1 MLNPAKH
8 GPPSG
13 AIRRPAAAR
22 RRILPVP
29 AFPQLDSLLSFDTSS
44 GCARVRRHVR
54 AAAKFAPECTR
65 VRRCVRTATGFASE
79 CTLAKNQ
86 KPRSQH
92 IDASKQAKN
101 SVHSAHLCLPARI
114 KRRKTYI
121 QRPCAL
127 QYGLSN
133 PVRPPSGSIQ
143 RRAGTQRRIL
153 QGKRGLWLDS
163 TECGHTTPNRASPL
177 SRGTI
182 RRLVGTQRWILPNSQ
197 RVRGRRLGFPF
208 HLGAGARLSQ
218 GEEDTQSTS

>member
-1 MLNPAKH
+1 MMPVGRRVFRRGCKWARMLNPH
-8 GPPSG
+8 GTIP
-13 AIRRPAAAR
+13 RPAAAR
-22 RRILPVP
+22 RRILPGP

-44 GCARVRRHVR
+44 GYARVRRHVR
-54 AAAKFAPECTR
+54 AAVEFAPECTR
-65 VRRCVRTATGFASE
+65 VRRCVRTTTGFASE

-133 PVRPPSGSIQ
+133 PVSPPSGSIQ

-153 QGKRGLWLDS
+153 QGKRD
-163 TECGHTTPNRASPL
+163 
-177 SRGTI
+177 
-182 RRLVGTQRWILPNSQ
+182 
-197 RVRGRRLGFPF
+197 
-208 HLGAGARLSQ
+208 
-218 GEEDTQSTS
+218 